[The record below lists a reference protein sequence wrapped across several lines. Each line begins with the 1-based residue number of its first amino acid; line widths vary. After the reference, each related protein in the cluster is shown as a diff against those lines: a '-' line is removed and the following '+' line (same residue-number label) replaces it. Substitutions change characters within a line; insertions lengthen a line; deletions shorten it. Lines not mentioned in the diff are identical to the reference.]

1 MNKRLLL
8 FTSLF
13 LLIVTTLFSQINN
26 KELIQL
32 RDKNFGAYK
41 TFKDTITVRT
51 WLNMVEL
58 SKRLEAVVEV
68 DNVLIDSLLKQKT
81 VKHVPAQSESTRY
94 LNLKK
99 TNKELNREYAIVSGR
114 IDYYKG
120 SSKLYGIGFAL
131 TGLALLIILIS
142 YFLYVR
148 KIKEVIKQN
157 KTHHKTV
164 LKLKQSHQAEV
175 LSFKSELDTCK
186 MEVEKLNEEK
196 IMLENSAT
204 EIKKSFEVVKSKQ
217 ETLVEKEE
225 SKAEIQTTNEDELAD
240 IRQELTALSTEVGN
254 IINEKQLLEDKLTK
268 ATEELDKQKNVNSS
282 IEGDIEGLLNKL
294 KGKDEGS
301 A

>member
-1 MNKRLLL
+1 MNKQLLL

-13 LLIVTTLFSQINN
+13 LLIVTTLFSQVNN
-26 KELIQL
+26 KELLQL

-41 TFKDTITVRT
+41 TFKDTMTIRT
-51 WLNMVEL
+51 WVNMVEL
-58 SKRLEAVVEV
+58 SKRLESVVEV
-68 DNVLIDSLLKQKT
+68 DNILIDSLLKQKT
-81 VKHVPAQSESTRY
+81 VKLLPAQSEGIRY

-99 TNKELNREYAIVSGR
+99 SNSELIKEYAIVSGR
-114 IDYYKG
+114 MDYYKA

-131 TGLALLIILIS
+131 TGLVLLIVSMS

-164 LKLKQSHQAEV
+164 LKLKQAHQTEV
-175 LSFKSELDTCK
+175 LSFKSELDACK
-186 MEVEKLNEEK
+186 VEVEKLNEEK

-204 EIKKSFEVVKSKQ
+204 EMKKSFEVLKSKQ
-217 ETLVEKEE
+217 ETLVQEE
-225 SKAEIQTTNEDELAD
+225 NTVTETKLINEDELVD
-240 IRQELTALSTEVGN
+240 IRQELTALSAEVSN
-254 IINEKQLLEDKLTK
+254 VISEKQLLEDKLTK

-282 IEGDIEGLLNKL
+282 IKGDIEGLLNRL
-294 KGKDEGS
+294 KGKDEKS